1 MADQHLFFIESLGA
15 LYEAVQSAGIFADS
29 KFFVDCTP
37 KYPVAAIVAKYD
49 NAKNDPSFKLD
60 AFVQTNFELPAA
72 TVSTY
77 TSAKKTIDAH
87 LNELWDELKRTPD
100 HTSGTLIPLPH
111 EYIVPGGRFRE
122 VYYWDSYFT
131 MLGLQV
137 SRRIDIIENMVDNF
151 AYLINEFGFIPN
163 GNRTYYLGRSQPP
176 FFALMVHLLSEEKG
190 DGILIKYKTVLEKEY
205 AFWMKGAEQLSA
217 AQPAIDHVV
226 LLQNGDMLN
235 RYWDNKN
242 VPRPEAYQEDIHIAG
257 ESGNEIAKTFRHI
270 RAAAESGW
278 DFSSRWFK
286 DKLQMATI
294 QTTDLIPVDLNCLL
308 LYMEATLLQIYQQQ
322 HDDVNAALFTTKIEK
337 RTSAIQ
343 HYCWNENRGCYF
355 DFNIATQQQEEHF
368 NLATVFPLFFNIA
381 TAGQAQQIAT
391 LIKEKFL
398 YSGGLITTLYKTG
411 QQWDAPNGWAPLQ
424 WMAYKGLKNYDFTE
438 LADVIKDNW
447 MSNCEKVFA
456 DTGKMMEKYNV
467 MDTTIKAGGG
477 EYPNQDGFGW
487 TNGVYLKMKSEK
499 R

>member
-1 MADQHLFFIESLGA
+1 
-15 LYEAVQSAGIFADS
+15 
-29 KFFVDCTP
+29 
-37 KYPVAAIVAKYD
+37 
-49 NAKNDPSFKLD
+49 
-60 AFVQTNFELPAA
+60 
-72 TVSTY
+72 
-77 TSAKKTIDAH
+77 
-87 LNELWDELKRTPD
+87 
-100 HTSGTLIPLPH
+100 
-111 EYIVPGGRFRE
+111 
-122 VYYWDSYFT
+122 
-131 MLGLQV
+131 
-137 SRRIDIIENMVDNF
+137 
-151 AYLINEFGFIPN
+151 
-163 GNRTYYLGRSQPP
+163 
-176 FFALMVHLLSEEKG
+176 
-190 DGILIKYKTVLEKEY
+190 
-205 AFWMKGAEQLSA
+205 
-217 AQPAIDHVV
+217 
-226 LLQNGDMLN
+226 
-235 RYWDNKN
+235 
-242 VPRPEAYQEDIHIAG
+242 
-257 ESGNEIAKTFRHI
+257 
-270 RAAAESGW
+270 
-278 DFSSRWFK
+278 
-286 DKLQMATI
+286 MATI